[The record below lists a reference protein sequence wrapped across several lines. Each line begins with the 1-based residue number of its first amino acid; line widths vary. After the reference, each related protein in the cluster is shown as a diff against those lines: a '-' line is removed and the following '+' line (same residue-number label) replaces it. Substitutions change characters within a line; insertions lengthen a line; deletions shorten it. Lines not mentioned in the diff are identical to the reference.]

1 MSDKTVA
8 KPQPKK
14 AGLGRGLGS
23 LLGGGDDGAFSKAHT
38 DTASTLEVIGK
49 SMPSQEIPAIKA
61 GIIEKP
67 TAPVVAA
74 TISAPALAPK
84 PAPTPVV
91 AAAPAPSVPAP
102 VQTAPVAAAPK
113 IPDELRIWKIGIEK
127 LKPNPKQPRQVF
139 DKEPLDELANSIREK
154 GILSPLLARKMPDGN
169 FEIIAGERRWRAA
182 QLADLKEVPV
192 LLKQTGEKETLELAL
207 IENIQRQDLN
217 PIEEAEAYDHIM
229 TTYKLTQQ
237 EMADRVGKER
247 ATVANVLRLLNLC
260 PEVRLMVSLS
270 EISFGHAK
278 ILLGVQDANEQIKL
292 ADRIKKE
299 NMSVR
304 VLEQIVN
311 RMKGG
316 APANEKTKGE
326 PESKAEMHIRHL
338 QEEIQKIV
346 GSKVSID
353 YNDGKGKMAIHFYSG
368 DELNE
373 LAERIREAW
382 LN

>member
-1 MSDKTVA
+1 MSEKTVV
-8 KPQPKK
+8 KSQPKK

-23 LLGGGDDGAFSKAHT
+23 LLGGGDEGAFSKAHT
-38 DTASTLEVIGK
+38 DPASTLEVIGK
-49 SMPSQEIPAIKA
+49 ALPSQEIPAIKA
-61 GIIEKP
+61 GMIEKP
-67 TAPVVAA
+67 VTTAAA
-74 TISAPALAPK
+74 SPTAASA
-84 PAPTPVV
+84 
-91 AAAPAPSVPAP
+91 AAAPAVSAP
-102 VQTAPVAAAPK
+102 PTVQQTPVAATPK
-113 IPDELRIWKIGIEK
+113 VPDELRIWKIGIEK

-139 DKEPLDELANSIREK
+139 DKEPLDELANSIKEK
-154 GILSPLLARKMPDGN
+154 GILSPILARKMPNGN

-192 LLKQTGEKETLELAL
+192 LLKETGEKETLELAL

-260 PEVRLMVSLS
+260 PEVRLMVSLN
-270 EISFGHAK
+270 EIGFGHAK
-278 ILLGVQDANEQIKL
+278 VLLGIQDANEQIKL

-316 APANEKTKGE
+316 AGTKVETKE
-326 PESKAEMHIRHL
+326 PESASDMHIRHL

-353 YNDGKGKMAIHFYSG
+353 YNDGKGKMAIHFYSS

-373 LAERIREAW
+373 LVERIREAW

>member
-14 AGLGRGLGS
+14 VGLGRGLGS
-23 LLGGGDDGAFSKAHT
+23 LLGGGDEGAFSKAHT
-38 DTASTLEVIGK
+38 DPASTLEVIGK
-49 SMPSQEIPAIKA
+49 GLPSQEVPAIKA
-61 GIIEKP
+61 GIIEKS
-67 TAPVVAA
+67 VAV
-74 TISAPALAPK
+74 SAPAQQ
-84 PAPTPVV
+84 T
-91 AAAPAPSVPAP
+91 SV
-102 VQTAPVAAAPK
+102 TAVPK

-192 LLKQTGEKETLELAL
+192 LLKDTGEKETLELAL

-260 PEVRLMVSLS
+260 PEVRLMVSLN
-270 EISFGHAK
+270 EIGFGHAK
-278 ILLGVQDANEQIKL
+278 VLLGLQDASEQIKL

-304 VLEQIVN
+304 VLEQIIN
-311 RMKGG
+311 KMKGG
-316 APANEKTKGE
+316 TKVE
-326 PESKAEMHIRHL
+326 AKEEAESAGDLHIRHL
-338 QEEIQKIV
+338 QDEIQKIV

-353 YNDGKGKMAIHFYSG
+353 YNDGKGKMAIHFYSN
-368 DELNE
+368 DELNDIV
-373 LAERIREAW
+373 ERIRKLW

>member
-1 MSDKTVA
+1 MSEKTVV

-49 SMPSQEIPAIKA
+49 SLPSQEVPAIKA
-61 GIIEKP
+61 GIIEKAPAPVISAP
-67 TAPVVAA
+67 TPAPAAISAPVSPVVA
-74 TISAPALAPK
+74 K
-84 PAPTPVV
+84 
-91 AAAPAPSVPAP
+91 PAP
-102 VQTAPVAAAPK
+102 VQQAPVAATPK

-139 DKEPLDELANSIREK
+139 DKEPLDELANSIKEK

-192 LLKQTGEKETLELAL
+192 LIKETGEKETLELAL

-270 EISFGHAK
+270 EISLGHAK
-278 ILLGVQDANEQIKL
+278 ILLAVQDANEQIKL

-304 VLEQIVN
+304 VLESIVN
-311 RMKGG
+311 KMKSPKVE
-316 APANEKTKGE
+316 A
-326 PESKAEMHIRHL
+326 KADTETTSEMHIRHL
-338 QEEIQKIV
+338 KEEIQKIV

-353 YNDGKGKMAIHFYSG
+353 YNDGKGKMAIHFYSS

-373 LAERIREAW
+373 LVERIREAW